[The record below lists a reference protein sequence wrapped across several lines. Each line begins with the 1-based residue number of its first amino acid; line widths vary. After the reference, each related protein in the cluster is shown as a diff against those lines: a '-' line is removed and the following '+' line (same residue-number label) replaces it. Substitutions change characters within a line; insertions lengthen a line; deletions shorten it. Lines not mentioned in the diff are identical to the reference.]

1 MAWNPIPQNRAEGSV
16 AYCIGSCKAMGYRYA
31 ALQAGYACFC
41 GSRYGTYGMV
51 SGNGCLT
58 PCQDQTGDNCGG
70 PQQNYVYEVGH

>member
-1 MAWNPIPQNRAEGSV
+1 
-16 AYCIGSCKAMGYRYA
+16 MGYRYA